1 MEFFLSV
8 IGMVLVIEGIPY
20 FAVPEKM
27 KEVLQM
33 VQVQPDN
40 VLRVF
45 GGILMLVGSMI
56 VYLAKLGGSASIGF

>member
-27 KEVLQM
+27 KEVMKMAQM
-33 VQVQPDN
+33 QPDN

-45 GGILMLVGSMI
+45 GGILMLVGLII
-56 VYLAKLGGSASIGF
+56 VFLAKGGISLQ